1 MVDILYFQ
9 VWFRYCRGIAI

>member
-9 VWFRYCRGIAI
+9 VWFRYCWGIAI